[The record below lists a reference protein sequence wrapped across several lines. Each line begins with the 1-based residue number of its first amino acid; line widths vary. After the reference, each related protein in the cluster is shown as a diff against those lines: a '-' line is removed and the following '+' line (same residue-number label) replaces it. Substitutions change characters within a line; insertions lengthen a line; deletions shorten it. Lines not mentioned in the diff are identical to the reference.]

1 MSSFSSSSFPVPAA
15 AGGAFALVGRVL
27 DRGGSS
33 TPGAVVV
40 EAGRVVA
47 VEANADDPRLP
58 SRRWRAAYVAAG
70 FVDLQVNGGFGHEV
84 GADPT
89 ALRALA
95 AKLPSTGVTA
105 FLPTLVSGPAEA
117 YAASLAAVDEVRLE
131 GARGGAPSSARILG
145 VHLEGPLL
153 STARAGIHARAAI
166 DAATPS
172 LVDGLADPARV
183 RLVTLAPE
191 RPGALELIR
200 RLRARG
206 ITVSLGHTDASFE
219 AFTAGVDAGATVAT
233 HLWNAMSPF
242 HHRAPGAAGAALF
255 DDRVVALA
263 IADGIH
269 VHPAAF
275 AVALRAKGLDRLGLV
290 TDAIAGAGLGPGPTT
305 LAGQAVTIDGTGAR
319 LRDGTLAG
327 SSLTLDQAVRNA
339 ALFASLSPGEAV
351 HLASEVPARVLRL
364 GPGSSP
370 FAPGSP
376 ADLVLL
382 DEQLTVQATFVGG
395 RLAYRRD
402 DADGHVGP

>member
-1 MSSFSSSSFPVPAA
+1 MSSFVPAPGD
-15 AGGAFALVGRVL
+15 AGPAFALVGRVL
-27 DRGGSS
+27 DRGGAS
-33 TPGAVVV
+33 TPGAVIV
-40 EAGRVVA
+40 AGGRVAA
-47 VEANADDPRLP
+47 VETDADDPRLP
-58 SRRWRAAYVAAG
+58 PHRWHAAYVAAG

-84 GADPT
+84 GGDPA

-105 FLPTLVSGPAEA
+105 FLPTLVSGAAEA
-117 YAASLAAVDEVRLE
+117 YAASLATIDEVRLE
-131 GARGGAPSSARILG
+131 GARGDAPASARILG

-153 STARAGIHARAAI
+153 STARAGAHARSAI
-166 DAATPS
+166 EAATPS

-206 ITVSLGHTDASFE
+206 ITVSLGHTDASFQ
-219 AFTAGVDAGATVAT
+219 AFTSGVDAGATVAT

-275 AVALRAKGLDRLGLV
+275 AVALRAKGLDRLALV
-290 TDAIAGAGLGPGPTT
+290 TDAIAGAGLGPGPST
-305 LAGQAVTIDGTGAR
+305 LAGQAVTIDETGAR
-319 LRDGTLAG
+319 LSDGTLAG
-327 SSLTLDQAVRNA
+327 STLALDQAVRNA
-339 ALFASLSPGEAV
+339 ARFAELSPAEAV
-351 HLASEVPARVLRL
+351 HLASTVPARVLGLAAASSPLR
-364 GPGSSP
+364 PGS
-370 FAPGSP
+370 A

-382 DEQLTVQATFVGG
+382 DEQLIVQATFVGG
-395 RLAYRRD
+395 HLAFLRD
-402 DADGHVGP
+402 GAAGMLGS